1 MPLEGTVRVRIS
13 DYMRQRSVIL
23 IKARVQRR
31 ESCSGVKSRSQIL
44 AVLGCKGLS
53 STFMISGDDTCVC
66 VVWTWLSLPALQG
79 N

>member
-13 DYMRQRSVIL
+13 DDLRQRNVIL

-44 AVLGCKGLS
+44 EVLGCKGKAADCPAPSGSVVMTHVYVLS
-53 STFMISGDDTCVC
+53 G
-66 VVWTWLSLPALQG
+66 PG
-79 N
+79 